1 MKKYLLFALM
11 AGLLIFASCKST
23 DQETAEE
30 VTEQTEQQVEEQ
42 TEEQTAE
49 QTGEKSFEELVS
61 EAEASRAKAVEAGAE
76 KYYADQLKITDE
88 MLLAAKESKDSEKVK
103 DVNNRYLA
111 LEKAAQTRA
120 LKAQIEELGFAE
132 QHRVAYDAAGKLYD
146 ELEAAIADGA
156 DGMTMLKCAEVA
168 YGAYYAIYYDSFK
181 KLAAAERNEAIAQ
194 KKNAD
199 SVKAGVARKD
209 EYKADAQLIQDG
221 DNHFVTKNPAKAY
234 DCYKEAKEKFAAL
247 FNDVS
252 EKRAEAQK
260 RIEEA
265 KAKVLDAEQFA
276 GEADDVAPLGDEKID
291 GIEEKDAVLLEE
303 ENFADPEDAVIEVDD
318 TVKVENDSA
327 VEVFK
332 EAVGVEE

>member
-30 VTEQTEQQVEEQ
+30 TKTQTEGQIEDKNNEE
-42 TEEQTAE
+42 TKELT
-49 QTGEKSFEELVS
+49 FEELVAK
-61 EAEASRAKAVEAGAE
+61 AEESRAKAVAAGAE
-76 KYYADQLKITDE
+76 TYYADQLKITDE
-88 MLLAAKESKDSEKVK
+88 MLLAAKESGDKEKVK
-103 DVNNRYLA
+103 DVDNRYLA
-111 LEKAAQTRA
+111 LEKASQTKA
-120 LKAQIEELGFAE
+120 LKSKIEELGFADSN
-132 QHRVAYDAAGKLYD
+132 RVAYDAAGKLYD
-146 ELEAAIADGA
+146 DLEKAIQEGA
-156 DGMTMLKCAEVA
+156 DGLTMYKSAEIA

-181 KLAAAERNEAIAQ
+181 KLASQEREAALAQ

-209 EYKADAQLIQDG
+209 EYKAYAKLIQDG
-221 DNHFVTKNPAKAY
+221 DNHFVTKAPDKAY
-234 DCYKEAKEKFAAL
+234 ESYKEAKEKFEAL

-252 EKRAEAQK
+252 EKRAEAQR

-265 KAKVLDAEQFA
+265 KAKVKDVEQFA
-276 GEADDVAPLGDEKID
+276 GEADDVAPLGEEKVD

-303 ENFADPEDAVIEVDD
+303 ETFANPEDAVIDVDD

-332 EAVGVEE
+332 EAVGVEDK